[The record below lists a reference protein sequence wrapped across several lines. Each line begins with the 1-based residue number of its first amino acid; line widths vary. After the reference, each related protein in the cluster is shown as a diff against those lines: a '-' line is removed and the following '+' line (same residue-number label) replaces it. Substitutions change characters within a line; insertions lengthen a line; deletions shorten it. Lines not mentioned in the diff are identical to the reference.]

1 MNRREKK
8 TAKRKAIIQAAIE
21 TFAEKGFHKTK
32 ILDIAYKAEVADGTI
47 YLYFKNKDDLLIS
60 ALSELFDSILEDM
73 KAKINSLPDNERKLT
88 KFIDLHIELI
98 TQNVATAR
106 FIAIELRQSQ
116 QFYQKYPEFTPLRK
130 YLSFVQ
136 ELANEAIA
144 KEDIR
149 EVDTEAL
156 SYLIFGIV
164 NFVITEWS
172 IRGNVD
178 LDRMKKSILDMIT
191 LGLYRR

>member
-8 TAKRKAIIQAAIE
+8 IAKRKAIMKAAIE
-21 TFAEKGFHKTK
+21 TFADKGFHKTK

-47 YLYFKNKDDLLIS
+47 YLYFKNKDDLLIT
-60 ALSELFDSILEDM
+60 ALSELFDSILEEM
-73 KAKINSLPDNERKLT
+73 KTKINKLPENEQKLT

-98 TQNVATAR
+98 TQNVSTAR

-116 QFYQKYPEFTPLRK
+116 QFYQKYPEFKPLK
-130 YLSFVQ
+130 NYLSYVQ
-136 ELANEAIA
+136 ELADEATA
-144 KEDIR
+144 RGDIR
-149 EVDTEAL
+149 QVDTEAL
-156 SYLIFGIV
+156 SYLIFGVV

-178 LDRMKKSILDMIT
+178 LERMKKSILDIIT
-191 LGLYRR
+191 LGLFNR